1 MKKIILLVFSV
12 TIISCLKDNKIEL
25 LNGYWEIESVKKEGQ
40 LIRKYPFSNT
50 IDYFYINEL
59 EGYRKKVTSQSNGRF
74 MVTLHQADLTI
85 SKENG
90 EYILRYPNRNKTYFE
105 SIKEIDSQQLI
116 ILDKEGYIYRY
127 NRYIPLEVNTDG
139 EYKNW

>member
-85 SKENG
+85 SKEKG
-90 EYILRYPNRNKTYFE
+90 EYILRYPDRNKTYFE

-127 NRYIPLEVNTDG
+127 NRYIPLEVNKDG
-139 EYKNW
+139 EYKN

>member
-85 SKENG
+85 SKEKG
-90 EYILRYPNRNKTYFE
+90 EYILRYPDRNKTYFE

-139 EYKNW
+139 EYKN

>member
-85 SKENG
+85 SKEKG
-90 EYILRYPNRNKTYFE
+90 EYILRYPDRNKTYFE

-127 NRYIPLEVNTDG
+127 NRYVPLEVNTDG
-139 EYKNW
+139 EYKN

>member
-1 MKKIILLVFSV
+1 MNR
-12 TIISCLKDNKIEL
+12 IISFIFIINIIYSCSVENNIET

-90 EYILRYPNRNKTYFE
+90 EYILRYPIETKH
-105 SIKEIDSQQLI
+105 
-116 ILDKEGYIYRY
+116 IL
-127 NRYIPLEVNTDG
+127 NQ
-139 EYKNW
+139 

>member
-12 TIISCLKDNKIEL
+12 TIISCLEDNKIEL

-85 SKENG
+85 SKEKG
-90 EYILRYPNRNKTYFE
+90 GYILRYPDRNKTYFE

-139 EYKNW
+139 EYKN

>member
-90 EYILRYPNRNKTYFE
+90 EYILRYPDRNKTYFE

-139 EYKNW
+139 EYKN

>member
-12 TIISCLKDNKIEL
+12 IIISCLEDNKIEL

-85 SKENG
+85 SKEKG
-90 EYILRYPNRNKTYFE
+90 EYILRYPDRNKTYFE

-139 EYKNW
+139 EYKN

>member
-1 MKKIILLVFSV
+1 
-12 TIISCLKDNKIEL
+12 
-25 LNGYWEIESVKKEGQ
+25 
-40 LIRKYPFSNT
+40 
-50 IDYFYINEL
+50 
-59 EGYRKKVTSQSNGRF
+59 

-90 EYILRYPNRNKTYFE
+90 EYILRYPDRNKTYFE

-139 EYKNW
+139 EYKN

>member
-12 TIISCLKDNKIEL
+12 TIISCLEDNKIEF

-74 MVTLHQADLTI
+74 MVTLHQVDLTI
-85 SKENG
+85 SKEKG

-139 EYKNW
+139 KYKN

>member
-90 EYILRYPNRNKTYFE
+90 EYILRYPDRNKTYFE

-139 EYKNW
+139 KYKN